1 MVKIF
6 LLIIF
11 ILNCIGFSSAYVFAQ
26 SEGAGGAEPATPTTS
41 PDSSPGAGG
50 AGAGKE
56 TYDAC
61 VTRMTNAEKPA
72 CDALKTQED
81 ACKAPLAAEK
91 QAKETECQKVY
102 DQKIDDYMYENRE
115 SADSNAQKQANAN
128 SLASMDRNV
137 CMIPVRQK
145 EIDCSKFSAPCYSE
159 LEQRTAAT
167 CQQETGTQP
176 PTPASDGSGT
186 TPPKITTPPP
196 IPQISTLPGP
206 QGTNV
211 SQANIYLQQSF
222 LPSIALTVI
231 RIAIPLA
238 VVFLIFGAVQLLTAY
253 GSDEKIS
260 VAKKTLTWAL
270 VGLIISLLSYAIVQ
284 MIFYSGYEITTM

>member
-1 MVKIF
+1 MKAENGNNKLAKFIATFIAIF
-6 LLIIF
+6 FMFAGQLQVLAQDAGNTSTGSGGSATDSQAATAQAYQKCVDG
-11 ILNCIGFSSAYVFAQ
+11 LKDNPTNTQGCLDKQTAAQNCMNVSLTDAAKSICQSGTGTQEQINKCIDDYVQNPANSAGCEQKQIEASKCFTDFDSYVQELCQKQTGFSS
-26 SEGAGGAEPATPTTS
+26 TPT
-41 PDSSPGAGG
+41 
-50 AGAGKE
+50 
-56 TYDAC
+56 
-61 VTRMTNAEKPA
+61 
-72 CDALKTQED
+72 
-81 ACKAPLAAEK
+81 
-91 QAKETECQKVY
+91 
-102 DQKIDDYMYENRE
+102 DQ
-115 SADSNAQKQANAN
+115 
-128 SLASMDRNV
+128 
-137 CMIPVRQK
+137 
-145 EIDCSKFSAPCYSE
+145 
-159 LEQRTAAT
+159 
-167 CQQETGTQP
+167 QP
-176 PTPASDGSGT
+176 PTPATDGSGT